1 MEVSADQVA
10 ELSERLSEVRI
21 SVARIEERQ
30 VGLISILER
39 HTSEIAQWTAKINGK
54 VDTLERE
61 SHTIKTKL
69 WLVAL
74 VSGAVFSTIWEL
86 IKVRV
91 FPR

>member
-1 MEVSADQVA
+1 MSADQVA
-10 ELSERLSEVRI
+10 DLRERL
-21 SVARIEERQ
+21 ARIEERQ
-30 VGLISILER
+30 VNLIAVLER
-39 HTSEIAQWTAKINGK
+39 HTSEIAEWTGRMNNK

-61 SHTIKTKL
+61 AHTIKTKL

>member
-1 MEVSADQVA
+1 MSADQVA
-10 ELSERLSEVRI
+10 ELQERLSTVREAI
-21 SVARIEERQ
+21 ARIEERQ
-30 VGLISILER
+30 QNIISVLER
-39 HTSEIAQWTAKINGK
+39 HTSELAQWTNKINTK

-69 WLVAL
+69 WLVAI

>member
-30 VGLISILER
+30 GLVIGLLEKSQLGIVEYHQR
-39 HTSEIAQWTAKINGK
+39 LQK
-54 VDTLERE
+54 LETE
-61 SHTIKTKL
+61 AHTIKTKL

-74 VSGAVFSTIWEL
+74 ISGAVFSTLWEL
-86 IKVRV
+86 IKAR
-91 FPR
+91 FLGRHI

>member
-1 MEVSADQVA
+1 MSSDQVA
-10 ELSERLSEVRI
+10 ELQERLSTVREAI
-21 SVARIEERQ
+21 ARIEERQ
-30 VGLISILER
+30 QNIISVLER
-39 HTSEIAQWTAKINGK
+39 HTSELAQWTNKINTK
-54 VDTLERE
+54 VDTLERDA
-61 SHTIKTKL
+61 HTIKTKL

>member
-1 MEVSADQVA
+1 MSADQVA
-10 ELSERLSEVRI
+10 DLRERL
-21 SVARIEERQ
+21 ARIEERQ
-30 VGLISILER
+30 VNLSAVLER
-39 HTSEIAQWTAKINGK
+39 HTSEIAEWTSRMNGK
-54 VDTLERE
+54 VDTLERDA
-61 SHTIKTKL
+61 HTIKTKL

>member
-1 MEVSADQVA
+1 MSADQVA
-10 ELSERLSEVRI
+10 DLRERL
-21 SVARIEERQ
+21 ARIEERQ
-30 VGLISILER
+30 VNLIAVLER
-39 HTSEIAQWTAKINGK
+39 HTSEIAEWSGRMNNK

-61 SHTIKTKL
+61 AHTIKTKL